1 MNSHECL
8 FDLSHCCRENDNLL
22 NKYKMTERKTGGW
35 LSSVVGNISGLWSR
49 SPVESAATS
58 KESIDTR
65 NSSRNTSYEEQA
77 ESDVCE
83 EDDGIIVGSVCAGP
97 SITVPTTS
105 RTQND
110 NTPKRHAVRYL
121 SPSALLAATRSV
133 SSSTDKET
141 VTSTTRK
148 RAATNCPFQD
158 NLMWPNIG
166 NTFATSSTESLSGR
180 LPTKRSKI
188 QRDFSNEMSFFS
200 SSLSDIP
207 TSGRSHLNQSF
218 ASSFTPVMIK
228 PKVSRSRSTATSSLS
243 SKTRAILEQLEKIS
257 SPVKELKRLPSLN
270 LNGPERWASDVIS
283 SAVQKPPRNSM
294 CNLSRAQLISNI
306 LATKSNSPFWSR
318 PTYSTKMPDSST
330 NSSHAVQT
338 LEYNPTDTE
347 QESESDNVLTTKS
360 SSLLPSKK
368 TDLLNP
374 SRKPDREKVF
384 VDDNAEKSTV
394 SSKDEALASS
404 TSMIK
409 TADASSQHF
418 SFGKSTNVFSA
429 RDLGVVSPVKEIVT
443 NDKNEMESPTKI
455 DGAMFAFAPPMK
467 RGPSASFC
475 REKTPPKIPRYAPLI
490 AKTAFKSTADKT
502 VDSFSTP
509 AETVSKQIEGQQNIA
524 DIDKET
530 QPVTEVATSVKPIDN
545 DTTISDTSALKQPL
559 QKSTEQWS
567 CPKCMVFNKADIRK
581 CICCGYENQLP
592 EDKPWT
598 CSECWI
604 SNKSSDNKCIACGN
618 PKQSNGKAIKL
629 TDISSQSNS
638 FTSVF
643 GDRTF
648 KPLPSSGGISFGF
661 SVAKPVTDGISL
673 SSTTSAPPTMSTL
686 NSSSVINGNGNIETP
701 LKFGLSSNTLASSSG
716 FGKAAEINPL
726 PTVTEEQPLVLSS
739 QPPSAALTFGVSS
752 GSSGTTASFTPS
764 LTRSSF
770 SFPTLTMT
778 TSASTTLPPSES
790 IFSIPTSTTGNPFTF
805 GSFSTTSAD
814 GIKVPT
820 TSLFTFGSSAPLSA
834 VTASTPAVTTA
845 TPLPPFATTL
855 HGFSDPKAPLFGTS
869 GGSSQDGNHD
879 VVEMSSPTTSPVAS
893 SVAAGSFVVSKSSTP
908 SLFNFGA
915 SNASSSTSTGTLF
928 GNLQTTVQNPP
939 AVPSTSLF
947 SFGQQQMPVALKPF
961 EPSASL
967 TSPPSTFNFGATAS
981 NGSTGFVFGSTT
993 PSANFTFGAQQPVNN
1008 TTSTTFNFTPAS
1020 STLPFG
1026 NVPGSA
1032 SVPNFF
1038 SVGSTSSTT
1047 ARKMLKARRMRK

>member
-1 MNSHECL
+1 
-8 FDLSHCCRENDNLL
+8 
-22 NKYKMTERKTGGW
+22 MTERKTGGW

-294 CNLSRAQLISNI
+294 CSLSRAQLISNI

-338 LEYNPTDTE
+338 LEYNPTDRE

-443 NDKNEMESPTKI
+443 NDKNEMVRKSCEFGFFGNFGKVQRKLM
-455 DGAMFAFAPPMK
+455 ALMFAFAPPMK
-467 RGPSASFC
+467 RGPSASFVVKNSTKG
-475 REKTPPKIPRYAPLI
+475 RIFFIPRYAPLI

-559 QKSTEQWS
+559 QKSAEQWS

-701 LKFGLSSNTLASSSG
+701 LKFGLSSNTLAS
-716 FGKAAEINPL
+716 K
-726 PTVTEEQPLVLSS
+726 QPLVLSS

-778 TSASTTLPPSES
+778 TSASTTLPPSE
-790 IFSIPTSTTGNPFTF
+790 T
-805 GSFSTTSAD
+805 D

-855 HGFSDPKAPLFGTS
+855 HGFSDPKGKFVKKLFLGYLNYLMFSSLPRFCSTLFGTS

-981 NGSTGFVFGSTT
+981 NGSTGFVFGSDYTV
-993 PSANFTFGAQQPVNN
+993 SKFHIRCAAAN